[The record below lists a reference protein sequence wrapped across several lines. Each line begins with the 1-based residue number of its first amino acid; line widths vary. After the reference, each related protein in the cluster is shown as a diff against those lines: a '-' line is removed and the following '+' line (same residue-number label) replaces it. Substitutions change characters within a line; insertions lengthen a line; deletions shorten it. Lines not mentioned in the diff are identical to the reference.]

1 MAVREK
7 GFSPKKALES
17 TLFIASRLQN
27 PTIHEVLKLRYF
39 ADKLHLSEFGFMP
52 SGDEYVA
59 MRFGPVAS
67 STYRLLAAARGD
79 QHAFI
84 NPAFYEVIDGALDVE
99 RKTHRVKPLRD
110 ADLDYLA
117 KSDVEILE
125 KAITLYG
132 NMSFK
137 ERTDLSHDSAWQAA
151 WDAATA
157 DEAGQSDM
165 PLESIIGTLENSEE
179 LLAHHHA

>member
-1 MAVREK
+1 MAVRDI

-17 TLFIASRLQN
+17 TLYIASRLQN

-39 ADKLHLSEFGFMP
+39 ADKLHLSEYGFMP

-59 MRFGPVAS
+59 MKFGPVAS

-79 QHAFI
+79 VSAFI
-84 NPAFYEVIDGALDVE
+84 HPAFYEITEGALDVE
-99 RKTHRVKPLRD
+99 RGSHRVKPKRD
-110 ADLDYLA
+110 ADVSCLS
-117 KSDVEILE
+117 KSDVEILD

-137 ERTDLSHDSAWQAA
+137 ERTNLSHDSAWQTA

-157 DEAGQSDM
+157 DEAGQSQM
-165 PLESIIGTLENSEE
+165 PLETIVGTLENAEE
-179 LLAHHHA
+179 LLAYMNA